1 MSSVELPKD
10 LPYGIWLYM
19 KQPRCW
25 CVNLTYLK
33 PDCFL
38 VDPPTEPFI
47 KELHVLAGMDTPVSL
62 NKLMWYFYNGSPPH
76 GVDVKDPL
84 DILFIAVGDYK
95 DKSLS
100 DLLRFNLT
108 SEEWSKVGQTMPLLP
123 A

>member
-1 MSSVELPKD
+1 MSSVKIFEN

-19 KQPRCW
+19 KQPHCW
-25 CVNLTYLK
+25 RVDLTYLK

-38 VDPPTEPFI
+38 VDPPTEPFM
-47 KELHVLAGMDTPVSL
+47 KELHVLAGMNESVNLD
-62 NKLMWYFYNGSPPH
+62 KLTWYFYNGSPPH

-84 DILFIAVGDYK
+84 DILFIAVGEYK

-100 DLLRFNLT
+100 DLLRFNLP
-108 SEEWSKVGQTMPLLP
+108 SEEWSKVGQKMPLPP